1 MIVKRIRPFSL
12 ARVMAAIYAAIGLVI
27 GAIFAAMSVFGAAVG
42 TLAQMHGGG
51 EPWMGAFIGIL
62 ALVGAPIFYGLLG
75 FLGGLF
81 TAAVYNLAAGGLG
94 GVELEVEDR

>member
-1 MIVKRIRPFSL
+1 MIVKRIRPL
-12 ARVMAAIYAAIGLVI
+12 PLTRVMAAIYAAI
-27 GAIFAAMSVFGAAVG
+27 A
-42 TLAQMHGGG
+42 LAQMHGGG

-81 TAAVYNLAAGGLG
+81 TAGAYNLAAGGLG